1 MIKLHQF
8 PTDFG
13 LPNFSPFCMKLE
25 VFLKM
30 ADIDYEIVEVNNP
43 AKGPKH
49 KAPFIEDGDLSMGD
63 SELIIAYL
71 QKKHGIDLDQ
81 GLSAAQRALS
91 RSVQKMLDEHLYWAM
106 VYSRWID
113 DRGFAI
119 VGPLFFGDMP
129 PIIRNLVPKIARRGV
144 SKALWQVGMGRHSN
158 DEIYAFGV
166 DACAFAYVASMV
178 IPPIEN
184 PLKEAVK
191 SQPRLLAYHERMMQ
205 RYFSGQET

>member
-81 GLSAAQRALS
+81 GGKKAGMAAKADYVAHRYHKPQDEYDPNWDWSGVMSDLALFYRIGRMLADS
-91 RSVQKMLDEHLYWAM
+91 TSWPNWNEGDEFKATRDDQLATSVL
-106 VYSRWID
+106 
-113 DRGFAI
+113 GFDVELI
-119 VGPLFFGDMP
+119 KLL
-129 PIIRNLVPKIARRGV
+129 N
-144 SKALWQVGMGRHSN
+144 
-158 DEIYAFGV
+158 FGV
-166 DACAFAYVASMV
+166 ASFCIGV
-178 IPPIEN
+178 
-184 PLKEAVK
+184 VGGDW
-191 SQPRLLAYHERMMQ
+191 LLW
-205 RYFSGQET
+205 